1 MKKSIR
7 KNYLYNLLF
16 QILTILIPLITA
28 PYLSR
33 ILGVSGIGISSY
45 TLSIVSYF
53 ILFGSVGVASYGQRE
68 IAMNRNDI
76 RKRTKIFWELFIYK
90 FLTTCVSII
99 AYIFLLLSDNQYNI
113 IYGILSLNILASALD
128 ISWFFQGLEEYK
140 MISIRN
146 ILVKVLFTIFI
157 FIFVRTSNDLN
168 LYILLNSISLLV
180 SSLALWIKIPKFL
193 SKISRNEI
201 KIFNHVKGTLIYF
214 LPQIATQIY
223 TMVDKTM
230 LGLITGSEIE
240 NGYYEQAYKI
250 INISLTILTSLNTV
264 MSPRMSFLYKLNK
277 KTEIKLRLKKSF
289 QFISFLSIPM
299 VFGLIAITPG
309 FVSWFFGEGYEKVT
323 ILLPLFAPIIFIIAL
338 SNCLGAQCLTPCGKR
353 GKSAIALWVGAIVN
367 VVINLLLI
375 PKFGSIGAVIAS
387 VIAELIITILYFGL
401 SREYIKLTDF
411 IKCSWKNLIA
421 SLIMFLILKYIGN
434 QFDISVINTFLEI
447 IIGGVIYV
455 VILILL
461 KDNFMLELSKGVI
474 YYGKS
479 KIFKKRI

>member
-375 PKFGSIGAVIAS
+375 PKFGSIGAVISS
-387 VIAELIITILYFGL
+387 VIAESIIAILYFYL
-401 SREYIKLTDF
+401 ARNYVSIKDF
-411 IKCSWKNLIA
+411 FKYSWKNFLA
-421 SLIMFLILKYIGN
+421 GLVMFGVVFYLVN
-434 QFDISVINTFLEI
+434 QLSVSIFNTFLEI
-447 IIGGVIYV
+447 IIGGLVYGS
-455 VILILL
+455 ILILL
-461 KDNFMLELSKGVI
+461 KDNFMLELSKGAI

>member
-1 MKKSIR
+1 
-7 KNYLYNLLF
+7 
-16 QILTILIPLITA
+16 
-28 PYLSR
+28 
-33 ILGVSGIGISSY
+33 
-45 TLSIVSYF
+45 
-53 ILFGSVGVASYGQRE
+53 
-68 IAMNRNDI
+68 MNRNDI

-411 IKCSWKNLIA
+411 IKCSWKN
-421 SLIMFLILKYIGN
+421 
-434 QFDISVINTFLEI
+434 QTC
-447 IIGGVIYV
+447 
-455 VILILL
+455 
-461 KDNFMLELSKGVI
+461 
-474 YYGKS
+474 
-479 KIFKKRI
+479 